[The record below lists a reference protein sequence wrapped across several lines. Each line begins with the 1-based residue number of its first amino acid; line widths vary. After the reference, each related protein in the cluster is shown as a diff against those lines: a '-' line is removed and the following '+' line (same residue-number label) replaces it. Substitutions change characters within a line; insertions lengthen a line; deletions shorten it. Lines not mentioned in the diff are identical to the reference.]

1 MGIKEF
7 LHKLKSE
14 TGADSFP
21 RTFGEELNRLCNV
34 IIIPTSFLTMLSWPI
49 FIAVDKELFG
59 DISIIIYLR
68 WGLTLVGF
76 ISLVLLLT
84 PRFRNRG
91 YWLILFIIYYVG
103 AATAI
108 IMGLVGGHPSYM
120 GGFAIVILTCSLAP
134 IQRIHALLHLFTTL
148 FLFTVVSL
156 SWKVKFAL
164 SEESYGLYNVVV
176 SVGIALLGIFIFDR
190 IRKDSYRKGL
200 LLKIANED
208 LQKADELKNQLLQLA
223 AHGLKDPLQVIIGY
237 TDMLQMKLKDD
248 KFAAERLKIIY
259 RSTDRMIKLIA
270 GFLEITSI
278 ESGKLVMHKTDVD
291 LGEVVEA
298 AVKNHEKNSG
308 KKNQTLHAA
317 INKGCIIYG
326 DKMLMRQ
333 VANHLIDNAVKFSPP
348 GKSIWVAV
356 APHDESVAFKVRDEG
371 PGLREDELKK
381 LFEKF
386 QSLTPR
392 PTGGEISTG
401 LGLAITKDLVEL
413 HDGTICVESEPDKG
427 STFTVTFPLYRE
439 NPGLKNR

>member
-1 MGIKEF
+1 MF
-7 LHKLKSE
+7 
-14 TGADSFP
+14 A
-21 RTFGEELNRLCNV
+21 
-34 IIIPTSFLTMLSWPI
+34 WPI
-49 FIAVDKELFG
+49 FISVDKELFG
-59 DISIIIYLR
+59 DIPIIVYLR

-76 ISLVLLLT
+76 ISLVLFFT
-84 PRFRNRG
+84 PFFRNRG
-91 YWLILFIIYYVG
+91 YWLTLFIIYYVG
-103 AATAI
+103 AATAT

-120 GGFAIVILTCSLAP
+120 GGFAIIILCCSLAP
-134 IQRIHALLHLFTTL
+134 IQRIHALLHLLITLLIFTIVGFIWDL
-148 FLFTVVSL
+148 R
-156 SWKVKFAL
+156 FAL
-164 SEESYGLYNVVV
+164 SEETYGLYNVIV
-176 SVGIALLGIFIFDR
+176 SVGVALLGIFIFDR
-190 IRKDSYRKGL
+190 IRKDSYKKGY

-237 TDMLQMKLKDD
+237 TDLLQTKLRDD

-278 ESGKLVMHKTDVD
+278 ESGKLVMHKTEVD

-298 AVKNHEKNSG
+298 AITNHEKNSG
-308 KKNQTLHAA
+308 KKNQTLHTE
-317 INKGCIIYG
+317 INKDCIIYG

-333 VANHLIDNAVKFSPP
+333 VANHLIDNAIKFSPP

-356 APHDESVAFKVRDEG
+356 ESHDESVAFKVRDEG

-386 QSLTPR
+386 QPLTPK

-401 LGLAITKDLVEL
+401 LGLAITKDLVQL
-413 HDGTICVESEPDKG
+413 HDGTISVKSEPDKG
-427 STFTVTFPLYRE
+427 STFIITFPLYQETRS
-439 NPGLKNR
+439 